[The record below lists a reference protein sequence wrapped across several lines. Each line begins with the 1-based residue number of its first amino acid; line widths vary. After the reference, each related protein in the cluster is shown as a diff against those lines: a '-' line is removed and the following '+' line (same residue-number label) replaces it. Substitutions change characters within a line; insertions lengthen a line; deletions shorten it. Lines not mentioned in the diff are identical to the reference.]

1 MTLINHDHIA
11 RLFLPSG
18 WKLTHLTS
26 VFSLQASIFTSPHGT
41 TLTAF
46 ANVKYG
52 CLQMLDGLVS
62 SHPNLF
68 GIQYVYLQVF
78 LTRLVPVVKTRLFLK
93 LMNVDKN
100 RLAAFYTFNDK
111 ETVFAF
117 GKRKRVWPTLIHFV
131 FTN

>member
-1 MTLINHDHIA
+1 M
-11 RLFLPSG
+11 G
-18 WKLTHLTS
+18 WFPPTH
-26 VFSLQASIFTSPHGT
+26 
-41 TLTAF
+41 
-46 ANVKYG
+46 
-52 CLQMLDGLVS
+52 
-62 SHPNLF
+62 NLF

-78 LTRLVPVVKTRLFLK
+78 LTRLVPVVKMRLFLK

-100 RLAAFYTFNDK
+100 RLAAFYTLNDK

>member
-46 ANVKYG
+46 ADVKYG
-52 CLQMLDGLVS
+52 CLQMLDGMVS
-62 SHPNLF
+62 THP
-68 GIQYVYLQVF
+68 F
-78 LTRLVPVVKTRLFLK
+78 LPCYFFSGNT
-93 LMNVDKN
+93 DQESS
-100 RLAAFYTFNDK
+100 FN
-111 ETVFAF
+111 
-117 GKRKRVWPTLIHFV
+117 G
-131 FTN
+131 N